1 MDVSS
6 ILSSMAGSQAA
17 AGDPALRN
25 AQTPAAQRKAVAGQF
40 EAIMLRQ
47 MLSGTMGSM
56 LGGEDSP
63 SGSVYGYLLTDVFA
77 QKLAQGGGMGLSK
90 MIEKQLTPAHAPAED
105 PAAQPPSA

>member
-63 SGSVYGYLLTDVFA
+63 RAASTATCSPTSSRRSWRKV
-77 QKLAQGGGMGLSK
+77 
-90 MIEKQLTPAHAPAED
+90 AEW
-105 PAAQPPSA
+105 A